1 MRGPHT
7 KSSWSAIPL
16 KNPSS
21 ELKVSSLHNNVIVV
35 KGPLASLKDKKKT
48 FTLTDESRVQV
59 SEVFELETSMF
70 TGTWLFEVA

>member
-1 MRGPHT
+1 M
-7 KSSWSAIPL
+7 
-16 KNPSS
+16 
-21 ELKVSSLHNNVIVV
+21 SSLHNNVIDQLINRNSVV